1 MNCRVC
7 LFNLTILLCRNENVA
22 EAAGHK
28 LLGARILPTLL
39 GDDEFKWLH
48 ACKYVYMLVT
58 TLSRSTW

>member
-1 MNCRVC
+1 MYIHTSIKHDNDLMNCRVC

-39 GDDEFKWLH
+39 GDDEFK
-48 ACKYVYMLVT
+48 
-58 TLSRSTW
+58 